1 MRKFQV
7 WIQSISGLALTLF
20 ISAFFHLWHALQD
33 YGWADDWAFL
43 SEYRTNGVEVRQE
56 HLSGLRPLLQPL
68 MDVSFGNIDSY
79 ENLVYLRITSIIGM
93 ILLTKVLI
101 TFLIQLGYSKNIAM
115 SFGLLLNFLP
125 TFWIYTHWATVFTY
139 SWVCLFSALSY
150 KVYLRNKP
158 LGIFASTL
166 CFLVYQPAAVFS
178 IYLIFARYLKNR
190 KLTTQDY
197 LYSFSIIAS
206 SMCAYVMAK
215 LAILLFD
222 SPIKGRTNLVDS
234 ASELIDKTI
243 WVMSRPVVL
252 SFRPFI
258 IESSGL
264 ISILVTVAGVF
275 LSSVAIFN
283 LAKNKNIS
291 RCVLNLTL
299 IYVIALLPI
308 IVITENQIEFRTLPA
323 TSAIGLLLVLSGIQ
337 LIFSRIKIVP
347 SAILFFPIV
356 CMVLLYAGSKV
367 QLVFIDSFD
376 VNKKLIK
383 AIAETSNGSSE
394 YVVIMDQEP
403 WPQKNYIGSLS
414 VISDLQMS
422 WVPQGEIAQI
432 LGVDESFISVSYAD
446 PIAEDAN
453 LVLIPLEEIR
463 SQIGN

>member
-1 MRKFQV
+1 MRKFQI
-7 WIQSISGLALTLF
+7 WIKSISGLALILF
-20 ISAFFHLWHALQD
+20 ISTFFHLWHALQD

-43 SEYRTNGVEVRQE
+43 SQYRTNGMEVRQE
-56 HLSGLRPLLQPL
+56 HISGLRPLLQPL

-79 ENLVYLRITSIIGM
+79 ENLVYLRITSIVGM
-93 ILLTKVLI
+93 ILLTQVLI
-101 TFLIQLGYSKNIAM
+101 TFLIQLGYSKTIAM

-150 KVYLRNKP
+150 RVYLRNKP
-158 LGIFASTL
+158 LGIFVSTL

-178 IYLIFARYLKNR
+178 IFFIFARYLKNR
-190 KLTTQDY
+190 ELTIQDY
-197 LYSFSIIAS
+197 LYSFSIVAS
-206 SMCAYVMAK
+206 SMFAYVMAK

-264 ISILVTVAGVF
+264 ISILVTVAGFF

-283 LAKNKNIS
+283 LAKNKSIWK
-291 RCVLNLTL
+291 CVLNLTL

-347 SAILFFPIV
+347 SAVLYFPIA

-367 QLVFIDSFD
+367 QSVFIDSFD

-383 AIAETSNGSSE
+383 AIAETSHRSPE
-394 YVVIMDQEP
+394 YLVIMDQEP

-422 WVPQGEIAQI
+422 WVPQGEIAQV
-432 LGVDESFISVSYAD
+432 LGVDESAISVSYDHSIDTD
-446 PIAEDAN
+446 PNRI
-453 LVLIPLEEIR
+453 LVPLTEIR
-463 SQIGN
+463 SQVGN